1 VLFLAFSL
9 IRAAVRLALLPFK
22 ILGEIAGHSG
32 HRRHHSRR
40 KRAPARRAVP

>member
-1 VLFLAFSL
+1 MLFLVFSL
-9 IRAAVRLALLPFK
+9 IRAAVWLVLLPFK

-40 KRAPARRAVP
+40 KRASARRSVP